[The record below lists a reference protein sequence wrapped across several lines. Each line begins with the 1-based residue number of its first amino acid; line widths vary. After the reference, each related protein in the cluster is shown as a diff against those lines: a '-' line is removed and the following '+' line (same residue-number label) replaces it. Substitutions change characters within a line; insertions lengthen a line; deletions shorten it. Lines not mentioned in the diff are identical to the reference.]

1 MNTNS
6 NANSSPAAI
15 PAGSVPSRPKSAV
28 PCQRAH
34 ANTSSVATTE
44 RMPPCISSD
53 TSGAV
58 SLIGTCWKPQAM
70 DSTAIMPNAVP
81 SSAFRS

>member
-15 PAGSVPSRPKSAV
+15 PAGSVPSRPNSAA
-28 PCQRAH
+28 PCQRAQR
-34 ANTSSVATTE
+34 NTSSVATTE
-44 RMPPCISSD
+44 RMPPCMSSE

-58 SLIGTCWKPQAM
+58 SLIGTCWMPQTIE
-70 DSTAIMPNAVP
+70 STSIVPNAVP